1 MQSKGESHEDFLFY
15 HSTID
20 SAFMTRVSAVPA
32 YLSYGPSKHLRS
44 AMYLNAN
51 ANKIAWHQE
60 SIWASANCVEAQ
72 RHPSNPLTSGSHV
85 ES

>member
-32 YLSYGPSKHLRS
+32 YLSYGPSKAPMLR
-44 AMYLNAN
+44 YVP
-51 ANKIAWHQE
+51 K
-60 SIWASANCVEAQ
+60 C
-72 RHPSNPLTSGSHV
+72 
-85 ES
+85 